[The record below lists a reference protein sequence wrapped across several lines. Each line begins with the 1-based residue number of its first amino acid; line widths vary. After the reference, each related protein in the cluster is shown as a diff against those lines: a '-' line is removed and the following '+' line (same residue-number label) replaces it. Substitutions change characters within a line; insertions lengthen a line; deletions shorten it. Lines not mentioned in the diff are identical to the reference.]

1 MAKFDYNNFVEQA
14 KTGKE
19 FNLDELFDLVYF
31 IFHHKDE
38 MYNELLFTYNDSDF
52 EDAFRI
58 ITRELDIEVTD
69 VTEKYESHV
78 YVRLNKTGY
87 HYSYNVNGIDFTYEM
102 IKEFNLRH

>member
-31 IFHHKDE
+31 IYHHKDE
-38 MYNELLFTYNDSDF
+38 MYNELLFTYNDPSF
-52 EDAFRI
+52 KDAFRI

-69 VTEKYESHV
+69 IPEKYESHI
-78 YVRLNKTGY
+78 YVRLKNGY
-87 HYSYNVNGIDFTYEM
+87 YYSYNVNGIDFTYEM
-102 IKEFNLRH
+102 IKEFNLRY